1 MNVEDAKT
9 IRVIR
14 SPAMSGIAS
23 ALHDCAKVGREVPAE
38 LQRLL
43 DRLNSE
49 ERSAEETNDRV

>member
-49 ERSAEETNDRV
+49 ERKCGGNQ